1 MTAAERLK
9 QYEDL
14 FAQSQAYNPA
24 TFQSDFEKAY
34 GEATNYNKD
43 LYDSRAQAIGQA
55 QALPNQLREQ
65 YYSSAIRNPLAQESL
80 ISTRRG
86 NITSD
91 IQSLTDF
98 LGARGA
104 RYQDVLA
111 KHLAAYQTSADQ
123 ARMAAE
129 NAWRMYQDAAARE
142 EAERQRRAAAAAAA
156 AQQRS
161 LASLFNQGGVG
172 TQGEQGG
179 TPEDITINRGAN
191 WSDILF
197 GTDLT
202 TVRPTSYSDAVKKA
216 VIAGINPLTL
226 VKSAA
231 GALGN
236 WWGNQMVPKR
246 QNMTLLDKLLNR

>member
-43 LYDSRAQAIGQA
+43 LYDARAQAIGQA

-156 AQQRS
+156 ARQRS
-161 LASLFNQGGVG
+161 LASLFGQGAGLQGGQELAIEV
-172 TQGEQGG
+172 
-179 TPEDITINRGAN
+179 PEKQSWTDKALNSN
-191 WSDILF
+191 WT
-197 GTDLT
+197 GTDLST
-202 TVRPTSYSDAVKKA
+202 GNLSAGNIGSFLLNPVWSTVKTG
-216 VIAGINPLTL
+216 AGL
-226 VKSAA
+226 
-231 GALGN
+231 LGN
-236 WWGNQMVPKR
+236 LIGNIQVPKR
-246 QNMTLLDKLLNR
+246 SNQSLLDKILNR

>member
-43 LYDSRAQAIGQA
+43 LYDARAQAIGQA

-156 AQQRS
+156 ARQGS
-161 LASLFNQGGVG
+161 LASLFGQGAGLQGGQELAIEVPEKQSW
-172 TQGEQGG
+172 TDTLYSKLA
-179 TPEDITINRGAN
+179 TPINNNQMGV
-191 WSDILF
+191 
-197 GTDLT
+197 TLT
-202 TVRPTSYSDAVKKA
+202 PFTTFT
-216 VIAGINPLTL
+216 NL
-226 VKSAA
+226 
-231 GALGN
+231 LGN
-236 WWGNQMVPKR
+236 LIGNIQVPKR
-246 QNMTLLDKLLNR
+246 SNQSLLDKILNR

>member
-104 RYQDVLA
+104 RYQDVLG

-129 NAWRMYQDAAARE
+129 NAWRMYQDRIQQDQFNAQLRKGSGGGMGGGDILRLLELLGGAGGSNKQIDPKEGFMQMVRDIADKRKTRTLPTSIDKAHSDLMNKARE
-142 EAERQRRAAAAAAA
+142 LNLNVDPKALW
-156 AQQRS
+156 QQ
-161 LASLFNQGGVG
+161 
-172 TQGEQGG
+172 
-179 TPEDITINRGAN
+179 
-191 WSDILF
+191 
-197 GTDLT
+197 
-202 TVRPTSYSDAVKKA
+202 
-216 VIAGINPLTL
+216 
-226 VKSAA
+226 
-231 GALGN
+231 LGN
-236 WWGNQMVPKR
+236 DVGVD
-246 QNMTLLDKLLNR
+246 MTLRLFR